1 MVLCSSIL
9 NLSKSSKLLHP
20 HSQVL
25 AFEASEAS
33 SQLAK
38 LEVFWRTALGN
49 LWYLGPLLSTGR
61 LKWTRDAHPR
71 GVLGLVKGWRGL
83 FSLEGACPNGHWDSA
98 ELGYRGPAWPHV
110 CESHVSPF
118 LCGLGRCTESPTA
131 LAAASYFVL
140 PLKIYIFI
148 LFQSWTSDSTSFFSP
163 PPPMHFFPA
172 HIHACLY
179 LYRT

>member
-71 GVLGLVKGWRGL
+71 GVLGLVKGWQGL

-98 ELGYRGPAWPHV
+98 ELGYRGPGLASRLWKPR
-110 CESHVSPF
+110 EPF
-118 LCGLGRCTESPTA
+118 PVWTG
-131 LAAASYFVL
+131 
-140 PLKIYIFI
+140 PLHREPSCACSSIVFRSAFKNIYIYFI
-148 LFQSWTSDSTSFFSP
+148 SVLDFRLYFLFLPTPTHAFFSCTHTC
-163 PPPMHFFPA
+163 MSIF
-172 HIHACLY
+172 I
-179 LYRT
+179 